1 MHVGKAYVSIN
12 RRMNEEDMVRVDN
25 GTVLNCKVNEI
36 TPFAATWVD
45 LEIIVLGE
53 INQKEKEIYHTISLY
68 M

>member
-1 MHVGKAYVSIN
+1 MSIN

-45 LEIIVLGE
+45 IEIIVLSE
-53 INQKEKEIYHTISLY
+53 VSQKEKDKYHMTSLICGI
-68 M
+68 

>member
-1 MHVGKAYVSIN
+1 MSIN

-53 INQKEKEIYHTISLY
+53 INQIEKRHGI
-68 M
+68 